1 MKKKTEMDIVLLL
14 DRSGSMKG
22 VESDTIGGYNSF
34 LENNNYNY
42 AKVTTIL
49 FDNQYEIVT
58 NRKNMKDVLP
68 LDSSTYFV
76 RGTTALYDAIGTAI
90 TELDKQN
97 PKMVLFVITT
107 DGLENAS
114 KMYNKEQIKEL
125 IEAHSD
131 WTFMYIGADIDSYT
145 EGTSIGIQE
154 TNISNYQKSKEGVRK
169 LFKTLEKTSKVF
181 YEENAISEDWK
192 KDLEQ
197 EKKIIG

>member
-34 LENNNYNY
+34 LENNNYDY

-145 EGTSIGIQE
+145 EGTSIGIQKK
-154 TNISNYQKSKEGVRK
+154 NIANYQNEEKGIKT
-169 LFKTLEKTSKVF
+169 LFKTLSNTTRKFCDEG
-181 YEENAISEDWK
+181 ISEEDWK

-197 EKKIIG
+197 EKRL

>member
-34 LENNNYNY
+34 LENNNYDY

-58 NRKNMKDVLP
+58 NRKNIKDVSP

-145 EGTSIGIQE
+145 EGTSIGIQKK
-154 TNISNYQKSKEGVRK
+154 NIANYQKEEKGIK
-169 LFKTLEKTSKVF
+169 TLFKTLINTTRKF
-181 YEENAISEDWK
+181 YDEGIIEEDWK

-197 EKKIIG
+197 EKRL

>member
-34 LENNNYNY
+34 LENNNYDY

-145 EGTSIGIQE
+145 EGTSIGIQKK
-154 TNISNYQKSKEGVRK
+154 NIANYQKEEKGIK
-169 LFKTLEKTSKVF
+169 TLFKTLSNTTRKF
-181 YEENAISEDWK
+181 YDEGIIEEDWK

-197 EKKIIG
+197 EKRL

>member
-34 LENNNYNY
+34 LENNNYDY

-58 NRKNMKDVLP
+58 NRKNIKDVSP

-107 DGLENAS
+107 D
-114 KMYNKEQIKEL
+114 
-125 IEAHSD
+125 
-131 WTFMYIGADIDSYT
+131 
-145 EGTSIGIQE
+145 
-154 TNISNYQKSKEGVRK
+154 
-169 LFKTLEKTSKVF
+169 
-181 YEENAISEDWK
+181 
-192 KDLEQ
+192 
-197 EKKIIG
+197 

>member
-34 LENNNYNY
+34 LENNNYDY

-114 KMYNKEQIKEL
+114 KMYNKEQIKEE
-125 IEAHSD
+125 IELHSD

-154 TNISNYQKSKEGVRK
+154 TNIANYQKSKEGVRK

>member
-34 LENNNYNY
+34 LENNNYDY

-58 NRKNMKDVLP
+58 NRKNIKDVSP

-145 EGTSIGIQE
+145 EGTSIGIQKK
-154 TNISNYQKSKEGVRK
+154 NIANYQKEEKGIK
-169 LFKTLEKTSKVF
+169 TLFKTLSNTTRKF
-181 YEENAISEDWK
+181 YDEGIIEEDWK

-197 EKKIIG
+197 EKRL